1 MNRVSFPNMAYSPGA
16 SPAPKLSSGGPAE
29 GSVGASSGVSSS
41 GFPTG
46 DAQTAAGQV
55 FALHTPNDS
64 LVATG
69 VRDTLPAGTAATLGR
84 RVKAFFDAN
93 EGGPELLV
101 GAIPFSCRQN
111 DYLVQP
117 REITR
122 QRPDTTPAALRSHGR
137 WQVTSTPTRQGYADM
152 VAEALRRISLTSLE
166 KVVLARQ
173 LKVEADQLLDHAY
186 VASRLARDP
195 SVTAYAVPLPRAGG
209 PLRTL
214 VGGTP
219 ELLVAKRSNRVLS
232 NPLAG
237 SARRMADPQQDQA
250 VSRQL
255 SASEKN
261 LREHA
266 AVVECILD
274 LLTPYCSQLV
284 APAGPSLQ
292 TTASMWH
299 LGTQIEGTL
308 KDDTVSAAGL
318 AALLHPTPAVG
329 GLPTAAALALIDEL
343 EPFDRSF
350 YAGAVGWVDRQG
362 DGEWYIALR
371 CGEICERSIALYAGA
386 GIVAGSH
393 PEAEAQE
400 TSAKFLALLEALGID
415 EQGVPL
421 EETQP

>member
-1 MNRVSFPNMAYSPGA
+1 MSRVNYPNMAYSSGTSPSQALSADEPSAEA
-16 SPAPKLSSGGPAE
+16 SAVDVASG
-29 GSVGASSGVSSS
+29 
-41 GFPTG
+41 
-46 DAQTAAGQV
+46 AGQV
-55 FALHTPNDS
+55 FALHTPHDS

-69 VRDTLPAGTAATLGR
+69 VLKELSAGPAATLGK
-84 RVKAFFDAN
+84 RVADFFAATA
-93 EGGPELLV
+93 EGPHVLV
-101 GAIPFSCRQN
+101 GAIPFSRSQD

-117 REITR
+117 RWVSR
-122 QRPDTTPAALRSHGR
+122 QRQAGEPVPLISHGR
-137 WQVTSTPTRQGYADM
+137 WRVTSTPSPEAYARM
-152 VAEALRRISLTSLE
+152 VEEALRRIASTPVE

-173 LKVEADQLLDHAY
+173 LKVQTDRPLDHAY

-195 SVTAYAVPLPRAGG
+195 SITTYSVPLPRAGG

-219 ELLVAKRSNRVLS
+219 ELLLARRGSKVFS

-237 SARRMADPQQDQA
+237 SARRVADRQQDGR
-250 VSRQL
+250 VSREL

-274 LLTPYCSQLV
+274 LLAPFCSQLQ
-284 APAGPSLQ
+284 APKSPSLQ

-299 LGTQIEGTL
+299 LGTRIEGTL
-308 KDDTVSAAGL
+308 KNDDISAAEL
-318 AALLHPTPAVG
+318 VALLHPTPAVG
-329 GLPTAAALALIDEL
+329 GLPTADALALIDEL
-343 EPFDRSF
+343 EPFNRGF
-350 YAGAVGWVDRQG
+350 YAGTVGWVDRQG

-386 GIVAGSH
+386 GIVAGSD
-393 PEAEAQE
+393 PEAEAEE

>member
-1 MNRVSFPNMAYSPGA
+1 MNRVSFPNMAYS
-16 SPAPKLSSGGPAE
+16 
-29 GSVGASSGVSSS
+29 SGVSSTPQS
-41 GFPTG
+41 GESVEVTG
-46 DAQTAAGQV
+46 AAPADDAGVAHEQV
-55 FALHTPNDS
+55 FALHTPGES
-64 LVATG
+64 LVARG
-69 VRDTLPAGTAATLGR
+69 VHRELPTGTAATLGD
-84 RVKAFFDAN
+84 RVTAFFAAAEDGA
-93 EGGPELLV
+93 PLLV
-101 GAIPFSCRQN
+101 GAIPFNRRQN

-117 REITR
+117 RAISR
-122 QRPDTTPAALRSHGR
+122 LRPQHEPAPLRSHGR
-137 WQVTSTPTRQGYADM
+137 WRVTSTPTPQGYADM
-152 VAEALRRISLTSLE
+152 VVEALRRIASTPLE

-173 LKVEADQLLDHAY
+173 LKVEADRLLDHAY
-186 VASRLARDP
+186 IASRLARDP
-195 SVTAYAVPLPRAGG
+195 SVTTYAVPLPLAGG

-219 ELLVAKRSNRVLS
+219 ELLVARRGERVFS

-237 SARRMADPQQDQA
+237 SARRRADPRQDQEVA
-250 VSRQL
+250 REL
-255 SASEKN
+255 SASDKN

-274 LLTPYCSQLV
+274 LLAPYCSQLV

-308 KDDTVSAAGL
+308 KDDSVSAAEL

-329 GLPTAAALALIDEL
+329 GLPTASALALIDEL
-343 EPFDRSF
+343 EPFDRGF
-350 YAGAVGWVDRQG
+350 YAGSVGWVDRDG

-386 GIVAGSH
+386 GIVSGSD
-393 PEAEAQE
+393 PEAETQE
-400 TSAKFLALLEALGID
+400 TSAKFLALLGALGID

-421 EETQP
+421 EETLP

>member
-1 MNRVSFPNMAYSPGA
+1 MNRVNVPHMAYSSEA
-16 SPAPKLSSGGPAE
+16 SSSPAVSADAMVAAE
-29 GSVGASSGVSSS
+29 
-41 GFPTG
+41 
-46 DAQTAAGQV
+46 QV
-55 FALHTPNDS
+55 FTLHTPSES
-64 LVATG
+64 LVAAG
-69 VRDTLPAGTAATLGR
+69 VLRELPSATAASLGR
-84 RVKAFFDAN
+84 RVAEFFASVDD
-93 EGGPELLV
+93 GPQLLV
-101 GAIPFSCRQN
+101 GAIPFGRRDN
-111 DYLVQP
+111 DYLIQPASVSHERPVQ
-117 REITR
+117 TL
-122 QRPDTTPAALRSHGR
+122 AALQPHGHWR
-137 WQVTSTPTRQGYADM
+137 VTSTPTRQGYADM
-152 VAEALRRISLTSLE
+152 VAEALRRIASTSVE

-173 LKVEADQLLDHAY
+173 LKIETDQPLDHAY
-186 VASRLARDP
+186 VASRLARDH
-195 SVTAYAVPLPRAGG
+195 SVTAYSVPLPRAGG
-209 PLRTL
+209 PLRTI

-219 ELLVAKRSNRVLS
+219 ELLVARRGRQVFS

-237 SARRMADPQQDQA
+237 SARRVADPRLDQEI
-250 VSRQL
+250 SRQL
-255 SASEKN
+255 NASDKN

-274 LLTPYCSQLV
+274 LLTPYCSQLR

-308 KDDTVSAAGL
+308 KNEDVSAAEL

-329 GLPTAAALALIDEL
+329 GLPTADALALIDEL
-343 EPFDRSF
+343 EPFDRGF
-350 YAGAVGWVDRQG
+350 YAGSVGWVDRQG

-386 GIVAGSH
+386 GIVAGSD

-421 EETQP
+421 EEKQP

>member
-1 MNRVSFPNMAYSPGA
+1 MS
-16 SPAPKLSSGGPAE
+16 
-29 GSVGASSGVSSS
+29 
-41 GFPTG
+41 
-46 DAQTAAGQV
+46 QV
-55 FALHTPNDS
+55 NHPMFALHTPQDS

-69 VRDTLPAGTAATLGR
+69 VLRELPAGSAASLGKRVADFFAATT
-84 RVKAFFDAN
+84 
-93 EGGPELLV
+93 EGPDVLV
-101 GAIPFSCRQN
+101 GAIPFRRSKN

-117 REITR
+117 RSIS
-122 QRPDTTPAALRSHGR
+122 QRRPTGKPEAWVSHGR
-137 WQVTSTPTRQGYADM
+137 WRVTSTPTPEGYARM
-152 VAEALRRISLTSLE
+152 VDEALRRIASTSVE

-173 LKVEADQLLDHAY
+173 LKVETDILLDHAY

-195 SVTAYAVPLPRAGG
+195 SITTYSVSLPSAGG

-219 ELLVAKRSNRVLS
+219 ELLVAKRGNKVFS

-237 SARRMADPQQDQA
+237 SARRVSDAQQDDSI
-250 VSRQL
+250 SREL

-274 LLTPYCSQLV
+274 LLTPYCSQLQ
-284 APAGPSLQ
+284 APTTPSLQ

-299 LGTQIEGTL
+299 LGTKIEGIL
-308 KDDTVSAAGL
+308 KRDDVSAAEL

-343 EPFDRSF
+343 EPFDRGF
-350 YAGAVGWVDRQG
+350 YAGSIGWVDRQG

-371 CGEICERSIALYAGA
+371 CGEICERSICLYAGA
-386 GIVAGSH
+386 GIVAGSD

-400 TSAKFLALLEALGID
+400 TSAKFLALLGALGID

-421 EETQP
+421 EEKQP